1 MKAALAIAAVVVALV
16 IVGAAL
22 LAGRANGPPTT
33 SQPPASPAG
42 NLRRVPAPRLADAQI
57 NRQDR
62 PNARRQREEARAF
75 DGRPLLNALPAAL
88 QGVTFAIGGLAP
100 DGHTTVIVADAQG
113 LGRRRAR
120 IAFEMLQRRAGDRS
134 DAYQLEVMP

>member
-1 MKAALAIAAVVVALV
+1 MKAVLATVAVVALV

-33 SQPPASPAG
+33 SQPPAPQAG
-42 NLRRVPAPRLADAQI
+42 TLRRVPAPRLADEEI

-62 PNARRQREEARAF
+62 PNPRRQREEARAF
-75 DGRPLLNALPAAL
+75 DRRPLLNELPAAL
-88 QGVTFAIGGLAP
+88 HGVTFDIGGLAP
-100 DGHTTVIVADAQG
+100 DGHTTVILADAHG

-120 IAFEMLQRRAGDRS
+120 IAFETLQRRTGDRS
-134 DAYQLEVMP
+134 NAYQLEVAP